1 MARFF
6 TQGTLTTETNYAKAV
21 RIAMHTGFT
30 AAIAAGKSTWSIE
43 DHSYVNTT
51 FERTVF
57 SCSSGTGFSIM
68 VGNSTSS
75 TVHTFNSYIGKLYD
89 SASHILS
96 SIGFGT
102 GSNTTADATGY
113 STTNYNPTAVQTT
126 GTPTTHSS
134 YNYITIPSTSST
146 WFLMVDDDY
155 AVFSLK
161 DGTAGVGTV
170 WYFGAFNSE
179 VTNTSL
185 TDTAPYG
192 LFQNGGGTS
201 SWKGAFLQSLNNGG
215 KNIYHNAEM
224 GIATTIFTGR
234 PAVATFYDIY
244 KTGTKSVLSK
254 INIFRNT
261 AAALTGQT
269 NPNTDGH
276 HRGSLKGV
284 AYASATSAAW
294 GDQIDVNGTTYLY
307 AGGVGSNHSSATA
320 GTVNAVAWWV
330 AIN

>member
-1 MARFF
+1 MARYF

-21 RIAMHTGFT
+21 RIAMNTGFT
-30 AAIAAGKSTWSIE
+30 AAIAAGKSTWSIV

-57 SCSSGTGFSIM
+57 NCSSGTGFSIM

-75 TVHTFNSYIGKLYD
+75 TVHTFNSYIGKTYD
-89 SASHILS
+89 LATHTLQK
-96 SIGFGT
+96 IGFGAT
-102 GSNTTADATGY
+102 SNSTAGADGY
-113 STTNYNPTAVQTT
+113 STVNYNPTAVQTSV
-126 GTPTTHSS
+126 TPTIHSS

-201 SWKGAFLQSLNNGG
+201 TFKGVFLQSLNNGG
-215 KNIYHNAEM
+215 KNITHNAEM

-254 INIFRNT
+254 INIFRDNSS
-261 AAALTGQT
+261 ALTSQT

-294 GDQIDVNGTTYLY
+294 GDQIDVDGITYLY
-307 AGGVGSNHSSATA
+307 AGGVGSNAAGATA
-320 GTVNAVAWWV
+320 GTTTAVSWWV